1 MAFDKKAY
9 NRAYYE
15 AHKEYWQ
22 NRNGVGSRRRNT
34 IGSAVQDRINAM
46 GGNAEVDYNSRK
58 RRTLLTPGY
67 KQNPTQNTTRTN
79 PGYKVNQS
87 VETRPTTAHN
97 HEPYKGKKI
106 STTDWD
112 YVNKKRDAA
121 YADASYKSNRRRT
134 KTYSPTVSELA
145 QYHRDADRRKMDIAK
160 ANYNRRNAESA
171 RSYAVGKS
179 TLRSESKPKSGVI
192 PRALRSYGSYY
203 KIGVK
208 SIGNSLSNAPKKV
221 QKKLSNFYKKWLK
234 W

>member
-34 IGSAVQDRINAM
+34 IRSAVQDRINAM
-46 GGNAEVDYNSRK
+46 GGNVEVDYNSRA

-67 KQNPTQNTTRTN
+67 KQNPTQTVRTN
-79 PGYKVNQS
+79 PGY
-87 VETRPTTAHN
+87 T
-97 HEPYKGKKI
+97 GKRKI

-145 QYHRDADRRKMDIAK
+145 QYHRDTDRRKMDIAK
-160 ANYNRRNAESA
+160 ANYNRRNAEGA

-221 QKKLSNFYKKWLK
+221 KNKLSNFYKKWLK

>member
-22 NRNGVGSRRRNT
+22 NRNGVGSRRNT
-34 IGSAVQDRINAM
+34 IRSAVQDRINAM
-46 GGNAEVDYNSRK
+46 RGNLGVEYNSRARK
-58 RRTLLTPGY
+58 ALLTPGY
-67 KQNPTQNTTRTN
+67 KQNPAQNTIRIN
-79 PGYKVNQS
+79 PDYKVNQS
-87 VETRPTTAHN
+87 TETKQTTTSKT
-97 HEPYKGKKI
+97 EPYKGKKI
-106 STTDWD
+106 STADWD

-121 YADASYKSNRRRT
+121 YANASYKSNRRHTR
-134 KTYSPTVSELA
+134 TYSPTVSEFV

-221 QKKLSNFYKKWLK
+221 KNKLSNFYKKWLK

>member
-15 AHKEYWQ
+15 AHKEYWRERYGDA
-22 NRNGVGSRRRNT
+22 RNLTSYVANNY
-34 IGSAVQDRINAM
+34 AKKNM
-46 GGNAEVDYNSRK
+46 GGAAARLVGRMA
-58 RRTLLTPGY
+58 
-67 KQNPTQNTTRTN
+67 
-79 PGYKVNQS
+79 VN
-87 VETRPTTAHN
+87 
-97 HEPYKGKKI
+97 
-106 STTDWD
+106 TDWD
-112 YVNKKRDAA
+112 YVNKKKDAA
-121 YADASYKSNRRRT
+121 YADASYKSNRRYTR
-134 KTYSPTVSELA
+134 TYSPTVSELA

-160 ANYNRRNAESA
+160 ANYNRRNAESM

-221 QKKLSNFYKKWLK
+221 KNKLSNFYKKWLK

>member
-1 MAFDKKAY
+1 MVFDKKAY

-34 IGSAVQDRINAM
+34 IGSSIQDRINTM
-46 GGNAEVDYNSRK
+46 RGNMEADYNARA

-67 KQNPTQNTTRTN
+67 KQNPSQTVRVN
-79 PGYKVNQS
+79 PNYKVNQP
-87 VETRPTTAHN
+87 VETRPTTAHKP
-97 HEPYKGKKI
+97 EPYNGKKI

-112 YVNKKRDAA
+112 YVNKKRNAA
-121 YADASYKSNRRRT
+121 YANASYKSNRRHTR
-134 KTYSPTVSELA
+134 TYSPTVSELA

-171 RSYAVGKS
+171 RSYTVGKS
-179 TLRSESKPKSGVI
+179 TLRSESKLKSGVI

-221 QKKLSNFYKKWLK
+221 KNKLSNFYKKWLK